1 MFELNGTC
9 NDENC
14 AYLHQ
19 KDFEAATERSLPE
32 DNGSEEVSQ
41 LLSAPELHLLQNF
54 AERRALVMKKWPLI
68 GLKSSIG
75 KVHCVVR

>member
-19 KDFEAATERSLPE
+19 KDFEAATETSISE
-32 DNGSEEVSQ
+32 DDGPDEVIQ
-41 LLSAPELHLLQNF
+41 MLSAPEIHLLQNF
-54 AERRALVMKKWPLI
+54 AERRALVTKKWPLI
-68 GLKSSIG
+68 GLKSSME
-75 KVHCVVR
+75 KVW